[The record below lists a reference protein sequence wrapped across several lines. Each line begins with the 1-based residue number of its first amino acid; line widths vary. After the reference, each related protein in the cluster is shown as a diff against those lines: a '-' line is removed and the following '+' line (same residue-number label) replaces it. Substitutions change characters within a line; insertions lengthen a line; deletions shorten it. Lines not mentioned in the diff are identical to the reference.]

1 MSDQPK
7 ISRDELAQMLLYSAK
22 NLFTAN
28 GKDKG
33 LVSHLFVLLF
43 PLFYKGV
50 SGHFLEKKKCFKF

>member
-28 GKDKG
+28 GKNKG
-33 LVSHLFVLLF
+33 LVSLCISSFSIYRLFLCQ
-43 PLFYKGV
+43 
-50 SGHFLEKKKCFKF
+50 EIIN